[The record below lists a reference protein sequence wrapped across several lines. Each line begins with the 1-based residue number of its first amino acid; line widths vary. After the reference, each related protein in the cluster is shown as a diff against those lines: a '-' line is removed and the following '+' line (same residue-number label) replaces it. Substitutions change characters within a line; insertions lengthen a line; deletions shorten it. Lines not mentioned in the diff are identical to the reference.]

1 MLPIV
6 AKHCTCVLVG
16 DVSPTSLDKKIFG
29 KKALGKC
36 GHWQIRALAKRAY
49 WQNTALAKNLWQY
62 RFWQKWSLAKI
73 TFGSNGLA
81 KLGGN
86 RCIDILQAVTP

>member
-6 AKHCTCVLVG
+6 PKHCTCVLVG

-36 GHWQIRALAKRAY
+36 RHWQIRALAKRAY
-49 WQNTALAKNLWQY
+49 WQNAALAKNPWQY
-62 RFWQKWSLAKI
+62 RFWQKLPLAETDWQSWAGTPFCGPFI
-73 TFGSNGLA
+73 
-81 KLGGN
+81 LG
-86 RCIDILQAVTP
+86 